1 MDVVNQYLIFF
12 ILYTYT
18 TMKFRNYFN
27 GLKSKNAHEI
37 TTRELSLLVRENAL
51 SKMFRNETWEV
62 DTEAVMNQLEA
73 EYNKAVELNSVANV
87 TTTTGGAKEL
97 VPENVMMST
106 LIDLGNISPNYAFLS
121 ALVGKH
127 TLTAQTQTVPI
138 IGRPGKARILGEML
152 DSDQIKKAKDGI
164 QKANSDKITIIS
176 KKIYNSAIISV
187 ELEKYTVVELDAII
201 TGRIKA
207 GMLLSMA
214 DAIIN
219 GDMETWTG
227 NVNYKGA
234 AVTTISNYE
243 SEPRFAYDNG
253 LRKAALKGTK
263 SSIDIG
269 VIEGAN
275 DIFKLQGLTT
285 STSDASKKIILMDLA
300 TYYAFL
306 EKEDFKDA
314 AKNGKNSTIYTGAI
328 TNIAGSDLFVTDLIL
343 KAGADGFVSKTASEN
358 TTGTIIVFDV
368 TAIQHGD
375 FDDLLYNTEKD
386 FAVGTLLEAFGF
398 WGFEN
403 LQGKDKLNFV
413 SIGYNVTHA

>member
-1 MDVVNQYLIFF
+1 MNF
-12 ILYTYT
+12 T
-18 TMKFRNYFN
+18 TYFN
-27 GLKSKNAHEI
+27 SLKSKNAHEL
-37 TTRELSLLVRENAL
+37 TTRELSLLIRENAL
-51 SKMFRNETWEV
+51 KKMLKNEAGEV

-87 TTTTGGAKEL
+87 TTTAGGAKEL
-97 VPENVMMST
+97 VPENVTLNS
-106 LIDLGNISPNYAFLS
+106 LIDLGKISPSYAFLS

-138 IGRPGKARILGEML
+138 LGRPGKARVLSEML
-152 DSDQIKKAKDGI
+152 SSDQIRKAKSGI
-164 QKANSDKITIIS
+164 QKANSDKIKIEA
-176 KKIYNSAIISV
+176 KKLYNSVIMSV
-187 ELEKYTVVELDAII
+187 ELQKYSVVELDAILVS
-201 TGRIKA
+201 RIRQ
-207 GMLLSMA
+207 GMLLAMA

-219 GDMETWTG
+219 GDMETGTG

-234 AVTTISNYE
+234 NISGIEGYE
-243 SEPRFAYDNG
+243 SDSRFLYDNG
-253 LRKAALKGTK
+253 LRKSALKWTK

-269 VIEGAN
+269 VIEGSN
-275 DIFKLQGLTT
+275 DIFKLQALNT
-285 STSDASKKIILMDLA
+285 STSDPAQKIILMDQP

-328 TNIAGSDLFVTDLIL
+328 TNIAGSDIFVTDLIL
-343 KAGADGFVSKTASEN
+343 KAGADGLVSKTASEN

-375 FDDLLYNTEKD
+375 FDELLYNTEDD
-386 FAVGTLLEAFGF
+386 FAIGTLLEVFGF
-398 WGFEN
+398 WGFAN
-403 LQGKDKLNFV
+403 LQGKDELNFV

>member
-1 MDVVNQYLIFF
+1 
-12 ILYTYT
+12 
-18 TMKFRNYFN
+18 
-27 GLKSKNAHEI
+27 
-37 TTRELSLLVRENAL
+37 
-51 SKMFRNETWEV
+51 
-62 DTEAVMNQLEA
+62 MNQLEA
-73 EYNKAVELNSVANV
+73 EYNKAIELNSVANV

-219 GDMETWTG
+219 GDMET
-227 NVNYKGA
+227 
-234 AVTTISNYE
+234 
-243 SEPRFAYDNG
+243 
-253 LRKAALKGTK
+253 
-263 SSIDIG
+263 
-269 VIEGAN
+269 
-275 DIFKLQGLTT
+275 
-285 STSDASKKIILMDLA
+285 
-300 TYYAFL
+300 
-306 EKEDFKDA
+306 
-314 AKNGKNSTIYTGAI
+314 
-328 TNIAGSDLFVTDLIL
+328 
-343 KAGADGFVSKTASEN
+343 
-358 TTGTIIVFDV
+358 
-368 TAIQHGD
+368 
-375 FDDLLYNTEKD
+375 
-386 FAVGTLLEAFGF
+386 
-398 WGFEN
+398 
-403 LQGKDKLNFV
+403 
-413 SIGYNVTHA
+413 